1 MEIIVIKKKRYAAG
15 LSPWLALPSRGK
27 AIKLASKKTKD
38 LKGKGF
44 CLRPS
49 PIPQVGI
56 ANEWVFSKGGE
67 PVKGIGFGSVYSL
80 ATAVAGNQ
88 PESWAG
94 LFRIT
99 EKSWWV
105 ISVMNGVIV
114 PDGDYLTND
123 EEAARKFYEMEVSR
137 LSQEITP
144 TEINDVAESIKWIEA
159 HLSVRYVGKLQ
170 KAGVDQKQMIMVGA
184 AGLILAAGTG
194 GYIWHAHEQ
203 SVERARARQAL
214 LLKIRQEQ
222 QLEKKKA
229 AMKLVSHPVRKMMPT
244 PKPWAGKPL
253 FSDYAMAVQGVF
265 DRVPMESAG
274 WHLTGLDCD
283 SDSCTATYKRDVPV
297 ATFWFRPKGTL
308 PDIATQTVSRNYPL
322 PGANPLNPHP
332 AGLPPAGP
340 QHVGKAHLSVW
351 LMGWMQIHGV
361 HGSVTPAAM
370 AYQPLQGATPLQGA
384 NSMPYTPQSPTDKGA
399 MSHHQKFLPPTWKT
413 LSWTISSILPPWEM
427 SGVSVNGVVPES
439 ADYNAGD
446 GRWTITGGAYEPIK

>member
-56 ANEWVFSKGGE
+56 ANEWAFSKNGE
-67 PVKGIGFGSVYSL
+67 PVKGTGFGSVYSL
-80 ATAVAGNQ
+80 ATAIAGNQ

-94 LFRIT
+94 LFHIT

-114 PDGDYLTND
+114 PDGDFLTED
-123 EEAARKFYEMEVSR
+123 EDSARKFYDMEVSR

-144 TEINDVAESIKWIEA
+144 IEINDVAESIKWIEA
-159 HLSVRYVGKLQ
+159 HLSVRYVGRLQ
-170 KAGVDQKQMIMVGA
+170 KDGVDQKQIALAGA
-184 AGLILAAGTG
+184 AGLILVAGTG
-194 GYIWHAHEQ
+194 GYLWHEHDL
-203 SVERARARQAL
+203 SVARAKARQAL

-222 QLEKKKA
+222 LQEKKEATLKA
-229 AMKLVSHPVRKMMPT
+229 AIRPSQKPRPR

-253 FSDYAMAVQGVF
+253 FSDYARAVQGVF
-265 DRVPMESAG
+265 GRVPMASSG
-274 WHLTGLDCD
+274 WQLTGLKCD
-283 SDSCTATYKRDVPV
+283 MAVCTATYKRSVHV
-297 ATFWFRPKGTL
+297 ATFWFRPQDTL
-308 PDIATQTVSRNYPL
+308 PDIATKTVSRNYPL
-322 PGANPLNPHP
+322 QVSLGT
-332 AGLPPAGP
+332 
-340 QHVGKAHLSVW
+340 QHIGKAHLSVW
-351 LMGWMQIHGV
+351 LMGWMQAHGI
-361 HGSVTPAAM
+361 HGSVTPAAV
-370 AYQPLQGATPLQGA
+370 AYQA
-384 NSMPYTPQSPTDKGA
+384 MPYMPQRPTDNGNKTA
-399 MSHHQKFLPPTWKT
+399 QKFLPPTWKAM
-413 LSWTISSILPPWEM
+413 SWTISSILPPWQM
-427 SGVSVNGVVPES
+427 TGISVVGVVPES